1 MATKSQLARKLYGCS
16 LSELS
21 GGKKAA
27 VTKAFNE
34 QGTAVTPA
42 RAPATTGGSYATVK
56 FGRPGVNGVKE
67 CIIDSSATMGQALEQ
82 AGVNINKTKE
92 GVLHKDTGAVIM
104 YSNVVEDGAVYM
116 IVPGVDSS
124 YF

>member
-1 MATKSQLARKLYGCS
+1 
-16 LSELS
+16 
-21 GGKKAA
+21 
-27 VTKAFNE
+27 
-34 QGTAVTPA
+34 
-42 RAPATTGGSYATVK
+42 
-56 FGRPGVNGVKE
+56 
-67 CIIDSSATMGQALEQ
+67 MGQALEQ